1 MAGDQLEFS
10 IGEDEKPATVALDAD
25 GGNAE
30 VLDKEQPPSVETLTQ
45 SAKPQ
50 ADDELEEYSDKVK
63 KRIDKLTARLRET
76 QRREQAAIEYAQ
88 QVQKRAQELEHQAT
102 RFDASR
108 LDEAKTR
115 IETQVI
121 ALKQII
127 KKAREEGDFDTET
140 EAQQR
145 LTDILYD
152 QRQVA
157 EQSAARQAQLSAAQ
171 PQSHFAQVV
180 QQQAY
185 AQPQSQPR
193 QVQEEPDPKAE
204 DWAERN
210 EWFGRDVAMTAAVR
224 GIHMQLIATEGFDPQ
239 SNEYYDELDRRM
251 RDAFPHKF
259 AEQNPAQQNNR
270 TTRPVQTVAP
280 AARSTGANNA
290 RRTVRLSPSQ
300 VAIAKKLGVPLEEY
314 AKYVKE

>member
-1 MAGDQLEFS
+1 MAGEQLEFN
-10 IGEDEKPATVALDAD
+10 IGDDEKAATVALDAD

-30 VLDKEQPPSVETLTQ
+30 VMEKEQPPVVETPTQ
-45 SAKPQ
+45 AQKPQ
-50 ADDELEEYSDKVK
+50 GDDELEEYSDKVK

-88 QVQKRAQELEHQAT
+88 QVQKRAQELEQQAK
-102 RFDASR
+102 RSDVGR

-157 EQSAARQAQLSAAQ
+157 EQAAMRQAQLAAQ
-171 PQSHFAQVV
+171 PQMQFAPPA
-180 QQQAY
+180 QQAY
-185 AQPQSQPR
+185 AQPQPQA
-193 QVQEEPDPKAE
+193 VQQEPDPRAE

-224 GIHMQLIATEGFDPQ
+224 GIHMQLIANEGFDPN

-270 TTRPVQTVAP
+270 PTRPVQTVAP
-280 AARSTGANNA
+280 AARSSGANNA

-300 VAIAKKLGVPLEEY
+300 VAIAKRLGVPLEEY

>member
-1 MAGDQLEFS
+1 MAGEQLEFN
-10 IGEDEKPATVALDAD
+10 IGDDEKAATVALDAD

-30 VLDKEQPPSVETLTQ
+30 IVDKEQPPVVETPTQ
-45 SAKPQ
+45 AQKPQ
-50 ADDELEEYSDKVK
+50 GEDELEEYSDKVK

-88 QVQKRAQELEHQAT
+88 QVQKRAQELEHQAK
-102 RFDASR
+102 RYDAGR

-157 EQSAARQAQLSAAQ
+157 EQAAVRHAQLSAAE
-171 PQSHFAQVV
+171 PQSHYAQVI
-180 QQQAY
+180 QQQAAQQA
-185 AQPQSQPR
+185 AQPSR
-193 QVQEEPDPKAE
+193 SEPDPRAE

-224 GIHMQLIATEGFDPQ
+224 GIHMQLIASEGFDPN

-259 AEQNPAQQNNR
+259 ADQNSAQQTNR

-280 AARSTGANNA
+280 AARSSGANNA

-300 VAIAKKLGVPLEEY
+300 VAIAKRLGVPLEEY

>member
-1 MAGDQLEFS
+1 MAGEQLEFS
-10 IGEDEKPATVALDAD
+10 IGDDEKAATVALDAD

-30 VLDKEQPPSVETLTQ
+30 VMDKEQPPVVETPTQ
-45 SAKPQ
+45 AQKPQ
-50 ADDELEEYSDKVK
+50 GDDELEEYSDKVK

-88 QVQKRAQELEHQAT
+88 QVQRRAQELERMAHQS
-102 RFDASR
+102 DAGR
-108 LDEAKTR
+108 LDEAKSR
-115 IETQVI
+115 IETQMI

-127 KKAREEGDFDTET
+127 KKAREEGDVDTET

-145 LTDILYD
+145 LADIQYD
-152 QRQVA
+152 QRQIA
-157 EQSAARQAQLSAAQ
+157 EQAAMRQAQLTSQQ
-171 PQSHFAQVV
+171 PQAPSMVPP
-180 QQQAY
+180 QQAY
-185 AQPQSQPR
+185 QQPVQR
-193 QVQEEPDPKAE
+193 QAEPDPRAE
-204 DWAERN
+204 EWAERN

-224 GIHMQLIATEGFDPQ
+224 GIHMQLIAQEGFDPN

-300 VAIAKKLGVPLEEY
+300 VAIAKRLGVPLEEY